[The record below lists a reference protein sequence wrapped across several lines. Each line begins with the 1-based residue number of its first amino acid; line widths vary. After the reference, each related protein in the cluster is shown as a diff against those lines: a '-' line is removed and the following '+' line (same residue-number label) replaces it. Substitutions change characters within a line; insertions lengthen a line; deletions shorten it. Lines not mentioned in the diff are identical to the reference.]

1 MKKILALAILLSF
14 AMMTS
19 TSCKKYE
26 EGPLISLKTKSARLT
41 RAWKLDKAEQNGVD
55 ITNALPA
62 LEQTFNDDG
71 SYSVSNNGTEFKGS
85 WEFDGDKE
93 NILIK
98 MTGSTDTDT
107 YKIIRLKSKELWLDH
122 DVNGTI
128 TRYYWAEK

>member
-14 AMMTS
+14 ALMTS

-41 RAWKLDKAEQNGVD
+41 RSWKLDKAEQNGVD
-55 ITNALPA
+55 VTNAFPELK
-62 LEQTFNDDG
+62 QTFNDDG
-71 SYSVSNNGTEFKGS
+71 TYLGSNNGVPFTGT

-98 MTGSTDTDT
+98 YTGASDTESW
-107 YKIIRLKSKELWLDH
+107 KIIRLKSKELWLDN

-128 TRYYWAEK
+128 TRFFWVEE